1 MLPWVIRED
10 VLEELVHSQDS
21 YINGRRRQTW
31 RLLHPGELG
40 AAVRGFGQPDLARWL
55 PVNHVRQHPVLVSH
69 SKDSPSSLSQKDP
82 GCSFSLS
89 RVAA

>member
-40 AAVRGFGQPDLARWL
+40 AAVRGLGQPDLARWL
-55 PVNHVRQHPVLVSH
+55 PVNHLRQHPVLV
-69 SKDSPSSLSQKDP
+69 PPLE
-82 GCSFSLS
+82 
-89 RVAA
+89 